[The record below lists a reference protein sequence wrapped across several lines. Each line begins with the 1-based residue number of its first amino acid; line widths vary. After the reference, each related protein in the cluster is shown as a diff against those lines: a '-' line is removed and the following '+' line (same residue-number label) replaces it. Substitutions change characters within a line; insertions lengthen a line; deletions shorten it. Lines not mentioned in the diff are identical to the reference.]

1 MPGGRWKIL
10 RHGWRNNIPK
20 TASHLTQTLMI
31 LRFNKNPVC
40 FTKIYLAD
48 MQLHFL
54 KPLFRF
60 FLAALSGGAILL
72 AVPPTA
78 SATDIRENPK
88 NILVLNSYHEGYA
101 WSDGI
106 MAGIHSV
113 FSSTS
118 NTNIMVEYLDTK
130 RHHGADYYETFK
142 TLLAL
147 KYRDD
152 PLDILISTDDNAL
165 DFVLRNRQALFPGIP
180 YVFNGIDEVVP
191 QRIASQKDIYGV
203 EENLSIGGTLDMAM
217 ELFPAARAAYFVT
230 DGTPTGNSYLEKAKS
245 LEDGYASRIN
255 FEYLHDFSTGEMEGV
270 LQAIPEDSIVIYLIF
285 IRDSLGR
292 LLTLE
297 ESMKMVAS
305 HTTAPVFC
313 TWGFQPGL
321 GMVGG
326 SITTG
331 FKQGEI
337 AAQIAQRILA
347 SDVSKIPAISQAP
360 KVAMFDHEVLEK
372 YGVFNIPGNSMLY
385 NKPFSFYEA
394 YRELTWT
401 VTAIIASLLFIS
413 IFLFLNIQQRR
424 KMHARMQDSMT
435 SVVESN
441 NAKTNFLANMSHEF
455 RTPLNAIIGMSEAL
469 LMDGFGDDKKE
480 RRDSYLKDIHS
491 SGGHLLELVDNILDL
506 SLIEYGARNIRIK
519 DVSLQTMAT
528 DTIRMMAAIAAKK
541 DITIEIKAEEEI
553 GTIEADRQA
562 VMRIYLNL
570 LSNAIKFS
578 HNNGNITLEIFHQGD
593 GVNVAV
599 TDLGIGIPEEDLQR
613 IQRPFE
619 RVDSDSAHRQGGAG
633 LGLALVNQLISL
645 HNGSFSIESEVGHY
659 TKATVH
665 FPMRQPD

>member
-1 MPGGRWKIL
+1 
-10 RHGWRNNIPK
+10 
-20 TASHLTQTLMI
+20 MI

-60 FLAALSGGAILL
+60 FLAVLTGGAILL
-72 AVPPTA
+72 AVPPTVS
-78 SATDIRENPK
+78 SANYTEETKI
-88 NILVLNSYHEGYA
+88 ILILNSYHEGYA

-106 MAGIHSV
+106 MVGIHSV
-113 FSSTS
+113 FPGTS
-118 NTNIMVEYLDTK
+118 NTNVMVEYLDTK
-130 RHHGADYYETFK
+130 RHHSADYYDAFED
-142 TLLAL
+142 LLRL
-147 KYRDD
+147 KYKDNPPD
-152 PLDILISTDDNAL
+152 VLISTDDNAL
-165 DFVLRNRQALFPGIP
+165 DFALHHRSTLFHGVPL
-180 YVFNGIDEVVP
+180 VFNGIEKVSP
-191 QRIASQKDIYGV
+191 ERIAGQKNIFGV
-203 EENLSIGGTLDMAM
+203 EENLSISATIDMALD
-217 ELFPAARAAYFVT
+217 LFPATKTVYFVT
-230 DGTPTGNSYLEKAKS
+230 DSTITGRSYLVKALS
-245 LEDGYASRIN
+245 LELEYASRATFIYMHDLSLIQL
-255 FEYLHDFSTGEMEGV
+255 EERLHV
-270 LQAIPEDSIVIYLIF
+270 IPEDSVVIYLIF
-285 IRDSLGR
+285 IRDIMGQVLS
-292 LLTLE
+292 LE
-297 ESMKMVAS
+297 ESMKLVAS
-305 HTTAPVFC
+305 QTTVPVFC

-321 GMVGG
+321 GIVGG
-326 SITTG
+326 NITTG

-337 AAQIAQRILA
+337 AAQMAQRILA
-347 SDVSKIPAISQAP
+347 NNMSGIPVISQAP
-360 KVAMFDHEVLEK
+360 KVNMFDYEVLEK
-372 YGVFNIPGNSMLY
+372 YGVFNIPNDSMLY

-665 FPMRQPD
+665 FPMRQPDENSTHPH